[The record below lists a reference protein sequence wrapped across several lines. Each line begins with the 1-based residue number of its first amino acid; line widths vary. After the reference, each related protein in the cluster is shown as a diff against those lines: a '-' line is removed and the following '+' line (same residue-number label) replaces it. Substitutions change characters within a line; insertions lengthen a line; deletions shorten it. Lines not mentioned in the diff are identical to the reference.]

1 MVNKTPLKLSS
12 LADVFWVPGALVLTL
27 CEGRILVQTYGFQY
41 PLGFSALLLAL
52 SGMWMHVNRRVRMA
66 ACI

>member
-52 SGMWMHVNRRVRMA
+52 SRVRIHVNKRIRIA
-66 ACI
+66 PWI